1 MKKLN
6 KAVALGMAGTMA
18 LSLTACGGGS
28 STSTSASASTGDSTA
43 SAAAS
48 SDEVVTLKWVAV
60 GSGMPSNYDAWLAQ
74 INPYLEEK
82 SVSTSIWRSSPGA
95 IGRPAAMLS

>member
-28 STSTSASASTGDSTA
+28 STSTSASVNIVQEKKEKGNKAIWKNAS
-43 SAAAS
+43 
-48 SDEVVTLKWVAV
+48 
-60 GSGMPSNYDAWLAQ
+60 
-74 INPYLEEK
+74 
-82 SVSTSIWRSSPGA
+82 
-95 IGRPAAMLS
+95 